1 MSVTRLVLS
10 IIVLAVSLFSSNA
23 IAQIGTVSG
32 VQNRLTYLP
41 GDSLQVNKIDATV
54 INNTQDSLTFRVIAE
69 WSGDDIWVTLGQ
81 RELKPMASGTLGSFS
96 TADLAGSAPAYVC
109 ELRLVAIKDLGTPQ
123 ETWSVVDTQ
132 VFGFNREGN

>member
-123 ETWSVVDTQ
+123 ETWSLVDTQ

>member
-1 MSVTRLVLS
+1 MFVQQST
-10 IIVLAVSLFSSNA
+10 IAF

-69 WSGDDIWVTLGQ
+69 WSGDDTWVTLGQ

-96 TADLAGSAPAYVC
+96 TADLAGNAPAYVC

-123 ETWSVVDTQ
+123 ETWSVVDT
-132 VFGFNREGN
+132 